1 MQAPRAPERDSPPGP
16 DIRTIQAH
24 PRLTTDMATTTA
36 NQQAAPQSAKPGP
49 LKRILLIV
57 LIAILAAG
65 AAGGGVWFFMSR
77 HAGSAP
83 AAASAPPPLTPTAVP
98 VYYALEPMTV
108 NLQSDDG
115 ETHYL
120 RIGLTLKLDS
130 QATQDAL
137 VARMPEIRSRLLLA
151 LSNKHPSDLAPLDGK
166 RALAA
171 ELAALISQPSDPRG
185 TPAKVEDVLFTEFVV
200 Q

>member
-1 MQAPRAPERDSPPGP
+1 
-16 DIRTIQAH
+16 
-24 PRLTTDMATTTA
+24 MATPTA
-36 NQQAAPQSAKPGP
+36 TPQAAAPSTKSGW
-49 LKRILLIV
+49 LKRFL
-57 LIAILAAG
+57 LIAIIAIVAAG
-65 AAGGGVWFFMSR
+65 VTGGATWFFMSR
-77 HAGSAP
+77 HTGST
-83 AAASAPPPLTPTAVP
+83 AAAPSAPPAPRAPI
-98 VYYALEPMTV
+98 YYALDPITV

-137 VARMPEIRSRLLLA
+137 IAHMPEIRSRILLA
-151 LSNKHPSDLAPLDGK
+151 LSNKRPDDLAPLEGK

-171 ELAALISQPSDPRG
+171 ELATLISQPTDPRG
-185 TPAKVEDVLFTEFVV
+185 KPARIDGVLFTEFVV

>member
-1 MQAPRAPERDSPPGP
+1 
-16 DIRTIQAH
+16 
-24 PRLTTDMATTTA
+24 MATTTA
-36 NQQAAPQSAKPGP
+36 SQQAAPQSAKPGP
-49 LKRILLIV
+49 MKRILLIA
-57 LIAILAAG
+57 LIAILAAA
-65 AAGGGVWFFMSR
+65 AAGGATWFFMSR
-77 HAGSAP
+77 HTASAP
-83 AAASAPPPLTPTAVP
+83 ATPAAAPAAMP

-115 ETHYL
+115 ESHYL

-166 RALAA
+166 RALAT
-171 ELAALISQPSDPRG
+171 ELAVLISQPAGANEKPMHVD
-185 TPAKVEDVLFTEFVV
+185 DVLFTEFVV

>member
-1 MQAPRAPERDSPPGP
+1 
-16 DIRTIQAH
+16 
-24 PRLTTDMATTTA
+24 MATTTA
-36 NQQAAPQSAKPGP
+36 NQQAAPQGAKPGP
-49 LKRILLIV
+49 LKRILLIAI
-57 LIAILAAG
+57 IAIVAAG
-65 AAGGGVWFFMSR
+65 AAGAGVWFFMSR
-77 HAGSAP
+77 HAASAP
-83 AAASAPPPLTPTAVP
+83 AAAAPPPAVP

-137 VARMPEIRSRLLLA
+137 VARMPEIRSRVLLA

-166 RALAA
+166 RTLAA
-171 ELAALISQPSDPRG
+171 ELAKLIAQPSDTRAE
-185 TPAKVEDVLFTEFVV
+185 PAKVEDVLFTEFVV